1 MGAVEG
7 SRLPL
12 MLERWFSGRQ
22 AYLMPTRRGAR
33 IALLAIV
40 VAYGTLLRLDA
51 LTLTYGVVELAVVAA
66 KPSDLSRAGKCD
78 STIRI
83 SVATL
88 GRPVHQ

>member
-1 MGAVEG
+1 M
-7 SRLPL
+7 P
-12 MLERWFSGRQ
+12 ERWFSGRQ

-33 IALLAIV
+33 IALLAMV

-51 LTLTYGVVELAVVAA
+51 LTLTYGVVER
-66 KPSDLSRAGKCD
+66 PSWLRSLQSSRAAGKRD